1 MEYIIIIAVVLFVLA
16 RIGAKAE
23 KKRRIA
29 EAKKIKDRYRF

>member
-1 MEYIIIIAVVLFVLA
+1 MEYIIITAVILFVLV
-16 RIGAKAE
+16 RLGSKAE